1 MTMARKPVVALVGRP
16 NVGKSTLFNRLVGE
30 RLAVTDPIPGTTRDR
45 LQAESDWR
53 GVAFDVID
61 TGGIEVYQPR
71 GSRDTSPLAEG
82 SIDFVEQIKDQAL
95 LAVREADVIV
105 LLVDAVHGITAA
117 DQEIAEILRRND
129 NKPIL
134 VAANKADNP
143 KVVENA
149 VEFYSLGLGEVFP
162 ISAYHGGGVGDLLDG
177 VVDAFIQAPADE
189 EGEAEDDT
197 LKISIVG
204 RPNVGKSSLLNLLM
218 GEERVIVS
226 PIAGTTR
233 DAIDEEITWHGETV
247 RLIDTAGIRKRG
259 KIEPGVEK
267 FSVLRTM
274 RALERSDVALL
285 LLDAVDGIT
294 EQDTHIAGY
303 IMDAHKSVVIIVNKW
318 DAVEK
323 DNYTMNRFLENVREK
338 FDFLPDPPVIFI
350 SALTGQRVHQ
360 VLETAYRVW
369 EGRFQR
375 IPTGELNRIVR
386 AAIQKHPAPTKGT
399 RRLKIYY
406 ATQVAVNPPVF
417 LFHVNDTRLV
427 HFTYKRFLEN
437 QIRAEFPFEGTPI
450 RLSFRPREGMPE
462 NEDR

>member
-1 MTMARKPVVALVGRP
+1 MAV
-16 NVGKSTLFNRLVGE
+16 S
-30 RLAVTDPIPGTTRDR
+30 
-45 LQAESDWR
+45 
-53 GVAFDVID
+53 
-61 TGGIEVYQPR
+61 
-71 GSRDTSPLAEG
+71 
-82 SIDFVEQIKDQAL
+82 
-95 LAVREADVIV
+95 EADVIV

-117 DQEIAEILRRND
+117 DQEIAEILRRNEG
-129 NKPIL
+129 KPIL

-143 KVVENA
+143 KVAENA
-149 VEFYSLGLGEVFP
+149 VEFYGLGLGPVFP
-162 ISAYHGGGVGDLLDG
+162 ISAYHGIGVGDLLDA
-177 VVDAFIQAPADE
+177 VVDALRQTPAE
-189 EGEAEDDT
+189 EEAEDREDI
-197 LKISIVG
+197 LKIAIVG
-204 RPNVGKSSLLNLLM
+204 RPNVGKSSLLNLLL

-233 DAIDEEITWHGETV
+233 DAIDTEITWHGMTV
-247 RLIDTAGIRKRG
+247 RLVDTAGIRKRG

-294 EQDTHIAGY
+294 EQDLHIAGY
-303 IMDAHKSVVIIVNKW
+303 ITEAGKSVVIVVNKW

-323 DNYTMNRFLENVREK
+323 DTYTMNQYMENIRQK
-338 FDFLPDPPVIFI
+338 FDFLPDPPIIFI

-360 VLETAYRVW
+360 VLETANRVW

-375 IPTGELNRIVR
+375 ISTADLNRIVR
-386 AAIQKHPAPTKGT
+386 AAMQKHPAPAKGT

-406 ATQVAVNPPVF
+406 ATQVSVNPPVF

-437 QIRAEFPFEGTPI
+437 QIRVEFPFEGTPI
-450 RLSFRPREGMPE
+450 RLSFRPREGMLDE
-462 NEDR
+462 